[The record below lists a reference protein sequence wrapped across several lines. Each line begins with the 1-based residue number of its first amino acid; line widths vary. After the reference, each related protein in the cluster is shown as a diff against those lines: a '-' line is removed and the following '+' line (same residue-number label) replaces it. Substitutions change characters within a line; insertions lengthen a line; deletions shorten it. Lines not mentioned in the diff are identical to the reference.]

1 MIRICVLD
9 FIPISAENAFI
20 YRTVSKLDF
29 DSFTKLDKDFVEKL
43 GRDEVGK
50 SKWRSLTPDEKYLAA
65 YEAVTCE
72 TYKLSYEDTN
82 FDEFLQTFALRVGG
96 NDAQLSLIEKQLEL
110 KLEALSFDKVVAQ
123 ELTRLSRIHRALFQ
137 NTMTYKK
144 HFWVVYSKCVT
155 PHIASFKSNAD
166 HLGLQ
171 IAMEQ
176 LSEYAQFVEEDNKNG
191 SDERK
196 KIAEEM
202 MSLVRL
208 QLHALLEHAK
218 ELNGW
223 TKDSPSLYREL
234 YEWDVAH
241 NCWVDLTTCGPS
253 CTEGF
258 ECRSKEHLVWGS
270 HKGAPGQWERRLGSG
285 GGYEWHNAQT
295 GQTVR
300 EANVPG
306 QQSASAPAPTGFGGG
321 VFGASVQTGGL
332 VSAPAP
338 APTAFSFG
346 SSPSP
351 PAYGLVMGAP
361 TSASGLFGSAI
372 ATPSLNQASFRFGA
386 QPAAAPTGAALA
398 PAPTGFCFGS
408 PVLDIKFDNI
418 LKPPPTD
425 FSSASE
431 FGTEAVWTSL
441 TPKDFCAISESILL
455 LSYSRM
461 FCSYFGREKV
471 LLERIVSQYND
482 LVHYLDNTYAH
493 LGKGCKANLKG
504 KSRQDTLLM
513 RRAHTLLVKALQGSH
528 NDKGEFVPKY
538 PHQYKMVVHV
548 EMPRR
553 LSDPSHWGHLAWQF
567 CEFMDAHPSYSDLMQ
582 SA

>member
-1 MIRICVLD
+1 V
-9 FIPISAENAFI
+9 
-20 YRTVSKLDF
+20 
-29 DSFTKLDKDFVEKL
+29 
-43 GRDEVGK
+43 
-50 SKWRSLTPDEKYLAA
+50 
-65 YEAVTCE
+65 
-72 TYKLSYEDTN
+72 
-82 FDEFLQTFALRVGG
+82 
-96 NDAQLSLIEKQLEL
+96 
-110 KLEALSFDKVVAQ
+110 
-123 ELTRLSRIHRALFQ
+123 
-137 NTMTYKK
+137 
-144 HFWVVYSKCVT
+144 
-155 PHIASFKSNAD
+155 
-166 HLGLQ
+166 
-171 IAMEQ
+171 
-176 LSEYAQFVEEDNKNG
+176 
-191 SDERK
+191 
-196 KIAEEM
+196 
-202 MSLVRL
+202 
-208 QLHALLEHAK
+208 
-218 ELNGW
+218 
-223 TKDSPSLYREL
+223 
-234 YEWDVAH
+234 
-241 NCWVDLTTCGPS
+241 
-253 CTEGF
+253 
-258 ECRSKEHLVWGS
+258 
-270 HKGAPGQWERRLGSG
+270 
-285 GGYEWHNAQT
+285 
-295 GQTVR
+295 
-300 EANVPG
+300 
-306 QQSASAPAPTGFGGG
+306 
-321 VFGASVQTGGL
+321 
-332 VSAPAP
+332 
-338 APTAFSFG
+338 
-346 SSPSP
+346 
-351 PAYGLVMGAP
+351 
-361 TSASGLFGSAI
+361 
-372 ATPSLNQASFRFGA
+372 
-386 QPAAAPTGAALA
+386 GAALA